1 MDYVLHFDA
10 ARGNL
15 LGWISPFLS
24 LILTL
29 VFARNYFRPKSSDAP
44 AGSIQRWLEMRL
56 PFWLFAA
63 SLLFTASLFVSTVMT
78 GNRVAHASRSAKCT
92 MVEGVVTDFEPMPF
106 GGHKSER
113 FTVNGVPFAF
123 SDFVDTGGF
132 NQTHSHGGPIQPGSQ
147 ARICYLP
154 KGRDNN
160 LIVRLELAPSSQ
172 AN

>member
-1 MDYVLHFDA
+1 MDYVLYFDA

-15 LGWISPFLS
+15 PGWISPLIS

-44 AGSIQRWLEMRL
+44 AGSIRRWLEMRF

-63 SLLFTASLFVSTVMT
+63 SLLLTATFIVSTVMT
-78 GNRVAHASRSAKCT
+78 SHRMAHASRSAKCT
-92 MVEGVVTDFEPMPF
+92 IVEGTVTDFEPMPF

-132 NQTHSHGGPIQPGSQ
+132 NQTRSHGGPIQPGSQ
-147 ARICYLP
+147 LRICYLP

-160 LIVRLELAPSSQ
+160 LIIRLEIASSPQ
-172 AN
+172 TN